1 MTPPRVREA
10 APYALIA
17 AAILAAYANAFSG
30 SFQFDDWNVIANEP
44 KVATL
49 AAWWASMP
57 GIRPI
62 LKLTYA
68 FNREIGLGVPGF
80 VAFNV
85 AVHAANASLVFSI
98 LKRLASA
105 RVALVAALLFALHPA
120 QTEAVT
126 YVSGRS
132 TALAAMFALG
142 STLAWMDGRRWL
154 SPALFVLALGVK
166 EYVAVLPLALILIEP
181 KRWREVK
188 LHVAVLAA
196 VAAVVLATPTYRHLL
211 VTSLSARPFLDQIR
225 TQIDAI
231 AWLAGQV
238 VRPDLLNADPM
249 LPVRTAWQPDLVF
262 KAAAILALLASA
274 WRWPAL
280 RFGVF
285 WFFLWLLPTN
295 SLLPR
300 LDVANDRQLYL
311 PLVGL
316 AFLVAAIPRSTWAV
330 GALCLAL
337 AVSTHLRN
345 RVYDDEVIFWAD
357 VGRKSSENPRAFHN
371 LGYAL
376 ALAGRTEEAEQAF
389 EVALELQPGDWKTA
403 VNLKLLRQGS
413 LRPAPP
419 GRR

>member
-1 MTPPRVREA
+1 MTPSRAREA
-10 APYALIA
+10 APYAPIA
-17 AAILAAYANAFSG
+17 AAVLAAYANAFSG

-62 LKLTYA
+62 LKLSYA
-68 FNREIGLGVPGF
+68 FNREIDLGVPGF

-85 AVHAANASLVFSI
+85 LVHAGNAALLFAI
-98 LKRLASA
+98 LKRLASTRA
-105 RVALVAALLFALHPA
+105 ALLAALLFALHPV

-132 TALAAMFALG
+132 TSLAATFALG
-142 STLAWMDGRRWL
+142 SLLAWMQGRRWL

-166 EYVAVLPLALILIEP
+166 EYVAVLPLALILVDP

-188 LHVAVLAA
+188 LHLAVLAA
-196 VAAVVLATPTYRHLL
+196 IAAVVLATPTYRHLL
-211 VTSLSARPFLDQIR
+211 VTSLEARALLDQIR
-225 TQIDAI
+225 TQIDALF
-231 AWLAGQV
+231 WLCGQV

-249 LPVRTAWQPDLVF
+249 LPVRSSWSLDL
-262 KAAAILALLASA
+262 AAKGIAILVLLASA

-311 PLVGL
+311 PLIGV
-316 AFLVAAIPRSTWAV
+316 AFLVARIPRSTWAV

-345 RVYDDEVIFWAD
+345 RVYDDEVVFWAD
-357 VGRKSSENPRAFHN
+357 VGRKSPGNPRAFHN

-376 ALAGRTEEAEQAF
+376 ALAGRTEEAERAF
-389 EVALELQPGDWKTA
+389 EVALALNPDDWKTA
-403 VNLKLLRQGS
+403 VNLKLLREGA
-413 LRPAPP
+413 LLPAPP